1 MIRIIHL
8 LCTGNNCVTRD
19 NCPLTMLRWTTNI
32 IILSLSLTLQRRAG
46 WTTGGVGDY
55 VDTPVAWT
63 ELAQLAQCKG
73 QVQEGETLETLVGD

>member
-1 MIRIIHL
+1 MKDTDRYGFSL
-8 LCTGNNCVTRD
+8 KKYGFPSRNCGV
-19 NCPLTMLRWTTNI
+19 
-32 IILSLSLTLQRRAG
+32 SVSLTLQRRAG

-73 QVQEGETLETLVGD
+73 QVQEGETLVGD